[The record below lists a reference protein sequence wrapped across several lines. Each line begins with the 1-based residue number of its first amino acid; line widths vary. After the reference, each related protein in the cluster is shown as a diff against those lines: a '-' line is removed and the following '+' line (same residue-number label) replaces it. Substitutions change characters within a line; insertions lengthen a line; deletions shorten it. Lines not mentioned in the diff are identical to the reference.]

1 MTTIWIIVL
10 IAAVILELL
19 TPSALVSIWF
29 AVGSACAWIATK
41 CGLTL
46 WPQIWIFLGV
56 SGICLIVARPNA
68 VNYLR
73 GNIIPTNS
81 DRLIGETAT
90 ITKAITRDEWGEL
103 KVRSAIWSAVE
114 LNGNPVEAGKKVKIM
129 AIEGAKLIVKEIE
142 G

>member
-1 MTTIWIIVL
+1 MTTIWIFVL
-10 IAAVILELL
+10 IAAVIIEVL

-29 AVGSACAWIATK
+29 AVGSACAWIAAK

-46 WPQIWIFLGV
+46 WPQIWLFLGV
-56 SGICLIVARPNA
+56 SGICLIIARPKA
-68 VNYLR
+68 VDYLR

-90 ITKAITRDEWGEL
+90 ITKPITQDKWGEL
-103 KVRSAIWSAVE
+103 KVRNAVWSAVE
-114 LNGNPVEAGKKVKIM
+114 LNGKPVEAGKKVKIM

-142 G
+142 V